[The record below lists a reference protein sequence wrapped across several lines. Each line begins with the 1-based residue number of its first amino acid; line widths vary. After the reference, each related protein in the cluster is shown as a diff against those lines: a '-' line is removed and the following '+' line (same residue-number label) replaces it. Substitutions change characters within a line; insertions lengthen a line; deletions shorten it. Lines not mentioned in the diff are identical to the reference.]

1 MIVHTKHISLDME
14 AETGIQDITEQLS
27 EAVRESGA
35 KNGVV
40 CVFMVGSTGAVTTME
55 YEPGLMKDIPRALE
69 VFAPSGIPYEHH
81 KTWGDSNGK
90 SHVRSALIGCSLC
103 VPFVDGILV
112 LGTWQQVVAMNLDT
126 SARKREVVL
135 QVLGE

>member
-1 MIVHTKHISLDME
+1 MVVHTKRISLDMG
-14 AETGIQDITEQLS
+14 AETDIQDITGELND
-27 EAVRESGA
+27 AVRESGM

-40 CVFMVGSTGAVTTME
+40 TAFMVGSTGAVTTME
-55 YEPGLMKDIPRALE
+55 YEPGLKKDIPRALE

-90 SHVRSALIGCSLC
+90 SHVRSALIGCSLS
-103 VPFVDGILV
+103 VPFVDGRLV
-112 LGTWQQVVAMNLDT
+112 LGTWQQAVALNLDT
-126 SARKREVVL
+126 SARKREIVL